1 MVHRYGTS
9 LLHGPAACGQNLP
22 AAAALIPGLPSEGWK
37 RKESNLKAFRTACS
51 RNLSGAARRLDAL
64 LRGLGALDGKAP
76 SAEAYRPEATA
87 RHLVDTR
94 SLPEKGALLHFQA
107 GDGGFLEGF
116 HALRPQWELSAIESG
131 ADFMKLLDKEFLT
144 AACNAG
150 YRDADLSRAFDV
162 IVVTKPLDTVDK
174 PLEALRWLCRR
185 LAEGGT
191 FLPPASL
198 HPLGLQ
204 PVRGGARHEAAHRQP
219 RHTLPGR
226 RTFHRISGYA
236 GRGHPPLRPQ
246 NRLLPRALR
255 SLSHAGPTARMGKA
269 RYVHRAG
276 SLSAGAAAP
285 LSARRAPNG
294 SLPRLTPCR
303 ERRPPLRRDIH
314 KKAGKE
320 DWGGWTSFDLT
331 AIHKGRRF
339 FSPRP

>member
-150 YRDADLSRAFDV
+150 YRDADLSRAFDD

-191 FLPPASL
+191 FYCHQPPCIRSGFSL
-198 HPLGLQ
+198 CG
-204 PVRGGARHEAAHRQP
+204 AAHGMKLRIANLV
-219 RHTLPGR
+219 TLCQA
-226 RTFHRISGYA
+226 A
-236 GRGHPPLRPQ
+236 GLSIEYLDTQ
-246 NRLLPRALR
+246 DEAIRLCALKTV
-255 SLSHAGPTARMGKA
+255 SS
-269 RYVHRAG
+269 
-276 SLSAGAAAP
+276 
-285 LSARRAPNG
+285 
-294 SLPRLTPCR
+294 R
-303 ERRPPLRRDIH
+303 ER
-314 KKAGKE
+314 
-320 DWGGWTSFDLT
+320 
-331 AIHKGRRF
+331 
-339 FSPRP
+339 